1 MNKTKLIMNKIDSKY
16 IKNIK
21 SYNSF
26 LNISNNTLDNSKYNY
41 INEDLYINID
51 TKNYFN
57 PTNKKDLLLVKT
69 RIDSFKENDK
79 KNGGIEDET
88 EKKV

>member
-1 MNKTKLIMNKIDSKY
+1 MNKTKPITNKINTNY
-16 IKNIK
+16 NKNIK

-26 LNISNNTLDNSKYNY
+26 LNISNNTLDNSKDNY

-51 TKNYFN
+51 AKNYFN
-57 PTNKKDLLLVKT
+57 PTNKKDLLLVKK

-79 KNGGIEDET
+79 KKGGLYI
-88 EKKV
+88 